1 MNPFSFYPA
10 FFPFVLVCPASF
22 CYNVLEVVKVNI
34 IPDDFTKSVQ
44 SALHEQAR
52 QAKPIWNEIAEQ
64 NQKRDDAILKT
75 AKIIESIRKDLQ
87 QTRQQ
92 MSDQLAEYDKNRK
105 TDALQRIK
113 DKRQSFRHDFY
124 VAAFSV
130 AFTILVERFSDIVAF
145 FQNFIGKF

>member
-1 MNPFSFYPA
+1 M
-10 FFPFVLVCPASF
+10 
-22 CYNVLEVVKVNI
+22 
-34 IPDDFTKSVQ
+34 
-44 SALHEQAR
+44 
-52 QAKPIWNEIAEQ
+52 NEIAEQ

-92 MSDQLAEYDKNRK
+92 MSDQQAEYDKNRK

>member
-1 MNPFSFYPA
+1 MA
-10 FFPFVLVCPASF
+10 CPVSF
-22 CYNVLEVVKVNI
+22 CYNVLEVFKMNI
-34 IPDDFTKSVQ
+34 ISDDFTKSVQ
-44 SALHEQAR
+44 SALKEQER
-52 QAKPIWNEIAEQ
+52 QIEPIWNEIAEQ

-92 MSDQLAEYDKNRK
+92 MSDQQAEYDKNRK
-105 TDALQRIK
+105 ADALQRIK

>member
-1 MNPFSFYPA
+1 M
-10 FFPFVLVCPASF
+10 
-22 CYNVLEVVKVNI
+22 NI
-34 IPDDFTKSVQ
+34 ISDDFTKSVQ
-44 SALHEQAR
+44 SAQKEQER
-52 QAKPIWNEIAEQ
+52 QMEPIWNEIAEQ
-64 NQKRDDAILKT
+64 NQKRDDAILNT
-75 AKIIESIRKDLQ
+75 SKIIESIRKDLQ

-92 MSDQLAEYDKNRK
+92 MSNQQAEYDKNRK
-105 TDALQRIK
+105 ADALQRIK

>member
-1 MNPFSFYPA
+1 M
-10 FFPFVLVCPASF
+10 
-22 CYNVLEVVKVNI
+22 NI

-44 SALHEQAR
+44 SALHEQER
-52 QAKPIWNEIAEQ
+52 QANPMWNEIAEQ
-64 NQKRDDAILKT
+64 NQKRDDAILNT

-87 QTRQQ
+87 QTHQQ
-92 MSDQLAEYDKNRK
+92 MSDQQAEYDKNRK

>member
-1 MNPFSFYPA
+1 M
-10 FFPFVLVCPASF
+10 
-22 CYNVLEVVKVNI
+22 NI

-44 SALHEQAR
+44 SALHEQER
-52 QAKPIWNEIAEQ
+52 QANPMWNEIAEQ

-92 MSDQLAEYDKNRK
+92 MSDQQAEYDKNRK